1 MNLGRDRL
9 TRHISE
15 GCLVSM
21 FFFSLLL
28 EKVPQSDFW
37 CWNFILESYYAFLF
51 GKKWCVTLN
60 LKFTVK
66 SMTFMRT
73 LLALA
78 GFFRF
83 FFKKCGPFKKS
94 LLNLLWYSFCFMFWF
109 YGPKVCGILAPQ
121 PGIEPET
128 SDIGRWHLSHWMVK
142 EVPALAILW
151 HLLCYSSLLFFFF
164 F

>member
-66 SMTFMRT
+66 SMG
-73 LLALA
+73 L
-78 GFFRF
+78 
-83 FFKKCGPFKKS
+83 GPS
-94 LLNLLWYSFCFMFWF
+94 E
-109 YGPKVCGILAPQ
+109 GGVQ
-121 PGIEPET
+121 PG
-128 SDIGRWHLSHWMVK
+128 GVMNQG
-142 EVPALAILW
+142 
-151 HLLCYSSLLFFFF
+151 C
-164 F
+164 